1 MSLLTSKTNRL
12 YIGLA
17 AFFLTNALVAE
28 FMGVKIFSLEET
40 LGIQTISLNFF
51 GETIS
56 GINLTAGVLLWP
68 FVFVMTDIINEYFG
82 IKGVRFLSL
91 MAACMIG
98 YAFIMLFSAM
108 KVVPAGWWVFSSEYG
123 NELNMNM
130 AYNSVFGQGLNIIL
144 GSLTAF
150 LVGQIVDVTVFH
162 QVKKLTG
169 EKYIWLRSTGSTLV
183 SQLIDSFVVLF
194 VAFYFARMG
203 KPNQWSAKLVLAVG
217 TVNYIYKFLM
227 ALAMTPVIYA
237 VHAFI
242 EKYLG
247 EEEAAK
253 LKQEALADKASL

>member
-1 MSLLTSKTNRL
+1 MNLLSNKTNRL

-28 FMGVKIFSLEET
+28 FMGVKIFSLEDT
-40 LGIQTISLNFF
+40 LGISQLSFSVFGEKINGISL
-51 GETIS
+51 TC
-56 GINLTAGVLLWP
+56 GVLLWP

-82 IKGVRFLSL
+82 VKGVRFLSI

-98 YAFIMLFSAM
+98 YAFFMLYSAM
-108 KVVPAGWWVFSSEYG
+108 NVIPAGWWIYSSNLG
-123 NELNMNM
+123 NDLNMDH

-144 GSLTAF
+144 GSLAAF
-150 LVGQIVDVTVFH
+150 LIGQIVDVTVFH
-162 QVKKLTG
+162 QVKKITG

-194 VAFYFARMG
+194 VAFYVARIG
-203 KPNQWSAKLVLAVG
+203 LKNQWSVQLVLAVG

-227 ALAMTPVIYA
+227 ALLMTPVIYA

-242 EKYLG
+242 DGYLG
-247 EEEAAK
+247 KEQSDR
-253 LKQEALADKASL
+253 LKQEAIAGKDSL